1 MFFILKR
8 IPGSYRSFIYCTAI
22 RNGGDKE
29 WEFASAQYDKEQQS
43 SQRTNLQQ
51 GMSCTKQPWLISR
64 YLNDQINSSKVRLQ
78 DSAAGISR
86 MAASAN
92 GNLRTWIFV
101 KENWNNLVS
110 K

>member
-1 MFFILKR
+1 MTR
-8 IPGSYRSFIYCTAI
+8 IPASYRSFIYCTAI

-29 WEFASAQYDKEQQS
+29 WEFASLQYDKEQS
-43 SQRTNLQQ
+43 AGQRNNLQS

-78 DSAAGISR
+78 DAAAGLSTIALRSY
-86 MAASAN
+86 AN
-92 GNLRTWIFV
+92 MRTWTFV
-101 KENWNNLVS
+101 KDNWDELFE